1 MMVKRICNQLPT
13 TIIGA
18 NNSLF
23 ATALNGQNETMNRK
37 DPSDRALHKSEESKL
52 CDEKKQAFGQEL
64 CETLSFSAYC
74 IVI

>member
-23 ATALNGQNETMNRK
+23 ATALNGQNERLNRK
-37 DPSDRALHKSEESKL
+37 ALSDRALHKSEESKL

-64 CETLSFSAYC
+64 CETLSFSAFC